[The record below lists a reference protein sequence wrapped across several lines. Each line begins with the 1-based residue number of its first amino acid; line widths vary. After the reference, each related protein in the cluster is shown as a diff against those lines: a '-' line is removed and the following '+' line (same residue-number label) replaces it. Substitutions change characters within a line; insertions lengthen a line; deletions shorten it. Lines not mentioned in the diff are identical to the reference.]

1 MCGIALVLVALITDY
16 PPTNCTFS
24 ASLIVTCYGSFL
36 FNIQNVSAF
45 QERLFTKV
53 NVSVNVSPD
62 QQKIN
67 GTLKNESIQGCALT
81 KIEGSPVL

>member
-45 QERLFTKV
+45 QERLFAKV
-53 NVSVNVSPD
+53 NISVNLSP
-62 QQKIN
+62 
-67 GTLKNESIQGCALT
+67 GPAKNKQNTE
-81 KIEGSPVL
+81 K

>member
-1 MCGIALVLVALITDY
+1 MLVALLTDY

-36 FNIQNVSAF
+36 FNTQNVSVF
-45 QERLFTKV
+45 QGRLFAKV
-53 NVSVNVSPD
+53 NVSVNLSPD
-62 QQKIN
+62 QRKIN
-67 GTLKNESIQGCALT
+67 GTLKTESIQGCALT

>member
-1 MCGIALVLVALITDY
+1 MLVPLITDS
-16 PPTNCTFS
+16 PPKNCTFS

-45 QERLFTKV
+45 QERLFAKV
-53 NVSVNVSPD
+53 NVSVNLSPD
-62 QQKIN
+62 QRKIN